1 MKYAV
6 WFVRLIFA
14 AWMIPAGLNH
24 FISLYP
30 QPMGHQPLSEE
41 MIRALLDSH
50 LFDLVKAVEFL
61 AGLSVLTGWYM
72 PLMLVVCM
80 PVSFNVW
87 YWDTPLQGW
96 GSISAIYGWAV
107 LLTNVFL
114 CLAYSGSYRAL
125 FAPSVTPRWPAR
137 PQLVTVG
144 RLVLGVWL
152 AVNGLNHFTGALYPD
167 PTGHTPLAMELMRGL
182 SHSHLLDVAMA
193 IQLAT
198 GALIVAGAFVPLALT
213 VAIPVNVCAAY
224 WAVILEHQPLG
235 ALLALAVV
243 ALNAVLMVAY
253 LDAYRDMLRPRA
265 LAIGERAEEGRNFDT
280 LFALPLGRI
289 SSAQFLQGLGPLVAA
304 ALFYYFL
311 IYGRPML
318 FGLLVLTYS
327 TLVLVARL
335 AQGMNRRS
343 AAPNPG

>member
-24 FISLYP
+24 FIPLYA
-30 QPMGHQPLSEE
+30 QPMGDQPLSEE

-61 AGLSVLTGWYM
+61 AGVSVLTGWYM
-72 PLMLVVCM
+72 PLMLVVCV

-96 GSISAIYGWAV
+96 GSISAVYGWTV
-107 LLTNVFL
+107 LLTNLFL
-114 CLAYSGSYRAL
+114 CLAYLRSYRAL
-125 FAPSVTPRWPAR
+125 FALSATPRWPTR
-137 PQLVTVG
+137 RQLVTAG

-152 AVNGLNHFTGALYPD
+152 VVNGLNHFTGTLYPD
-167 PTGHTPLAMELMRGL
+167 PSGHTPLAVELMTGL
-182 SHSHLLDVAMA
+182 SHSHLFDVAMA
-193 IQLAT
+193 IQLVT
-198 GALIVAGAFVPLALT
+198 GALIVTGAFVPLALC

-235 ALLALAVV
+235 ALLALILVG
-243 ALNAVLMVAY
+243 LNAALMLAY
-253 LDAYRDMLRPRA
+253 LDTYRDMLRPRA
-265 LAIGERAEEGRNFDT
+265 LAIGEGAEEGRNFDT
-280 LFALPLGRI
+280 LFALPVGRI
-289 SSAQFLQGLGPLVAA
+289 APAQFLQGLAPLVAA

-311 IYGRPML
+311 IYGRPKM
-318 FGLLVLTYS
+318 FGLLVISYS
-327 TLVLVARL
+327 ALVLIARL
-335 AQGMNRRS
+335 AQGMSGRR
-343 AAPNPG
+343 ATVQG